1 VRVDAPTTNS
11 RLYDVYWK
19 TNLMDNTPWIPCG
32 HDVPG
37 HAEGTNL
44 WLEVTNGSERVFYR
58 TGVKVVNPW

>member
-1 VRVDAPTTNS
+1 
-11 RLYDVYWK
+11 
-19 TNLMDNTPWIPCG
+19 MDNTPWIPCG